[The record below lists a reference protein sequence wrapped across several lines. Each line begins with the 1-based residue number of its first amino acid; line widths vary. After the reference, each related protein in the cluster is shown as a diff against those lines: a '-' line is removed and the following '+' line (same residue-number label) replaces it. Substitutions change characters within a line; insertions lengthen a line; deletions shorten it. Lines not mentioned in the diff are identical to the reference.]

1 MPHRRLPADTLEA
14 ADEWFLSHGL
24 TYFVPEKRQEARSA
38 LRPGRTVP
46 LGAGVGLVAAGAGG
60 ALAWFT
66 GEFSSAPAVLV
77 SLGLAALAWY
87 ALSVL
92 HARPIVAWA
101 LSRTFGSL
109 RLLLPMMTRAL
120 PLLLVFVT
128 FLFINA
134 EVWQVAAGLQ
144 TGMLWLTALLFG
156 GLATGFLLVRLPEEV
171 DLVDDDV
178 DDAFL
183 RRACAGTPLEQSCED
198 LIADPDCDPTEFA
211 EVGGFERVN
220 LVLVLLVIQ
229 AVQILL
235 LAVTVF
241 AFFVLFGGMVM
252 ALDVQAAWT
261 GIERADI
268 VHLPGVP
275 NVSIPLVQ
283 VSLFLASFS
292 ALYLTV
298 STVTDETY
306 REQFFGSVMR
316 EMERAVGMRA
326 VYLALRSRRPL
337 PVTDDD

>member
-1 MPHRRLPADTLEA
+1 MTGDPVADTDA
-14 ADEWFLSHGL
+14 WFLTHGL
-24 TYFVPEKRQEARSA
+24 AYFVPEKRAEAKRA

-46 LGAGVGLVAAGAGG
+46 FVAGVGLLAAAAGGL
-60 ALAWFT
+60 LAWAT
-66 GEFSSAPAVLV
+66 GEFSAAPAALV
-77 SLGLAALAWY
+77 SLGLAAVAWY
-87 ALSVL
+87 LLTAVN
-92 HARPIVAWA
+92 ARPIVGWA
-101 LSRTFGSL
+101 LGRTFGSL
-109 RLLLPMMTRAL
+109 RMLLPMMTRAL

-134 EVWQVAAGLQ
+134 EVWEVAANLQ

-171 DLVDDDV
+171 DLVDDEV
-178 DDAFL
+178 DEAFL
-183 RRACAGTPLEQSCED
+183 RRACAGTPMERSCHD
-198 LIADPDCDPTEFA
+198 LIADPDADPA
-211 EVGGFERVN
+211 SYAQVSGFERVN
-220 LVLVLLVIQ
+220 LVLVLLIIQ

-241 AFFVLFGGMVM
+241 AFFVLFGAMVIE
-252 ALDVQAAWT
+252 LNTQVGWT
-261 GIERADI
+261 GIAEKKI
-268 VHLPGVP
+268 VHLPKLV

-316 EMERAVGMRA
+316 EMERAVGVRA
-326 VYLALRSRRPL
+326 VYLALRDRRPV
-337 PVTDDD
+337 PDA